1 MAYKKEIDFE
11 MILGDVINDEIELR
25 LVLEGLENFDEEE
38 VQPTKSKQSSLASKL
53 PEAIDK
59 NRANI
64 QELANR
70 E

>member
-38 VQPTKSKQSSLASKL
+38 VQPTKSKQSSLANRL
-53 PEAIDK
+53 PDGMDK
-59 NRANI
+59 NRASI
-64 QELANR
+64 Q
-70 E
+70 

>member
-38 VQPTKSKQSSLASKL
+38 VQPTKSKQSSLSSKL

>member
-1 MAYKKEIDFE
+1 MV
-11 MILGDVINDEIELR
+11 LGDVINDEIELR

-38 VQPTKSKQSSLASKL
+38 AQPSKSKQSSMGSRLTDGIRS
-53 PEAIDK
+53 
-59 NRANI
+59 NI